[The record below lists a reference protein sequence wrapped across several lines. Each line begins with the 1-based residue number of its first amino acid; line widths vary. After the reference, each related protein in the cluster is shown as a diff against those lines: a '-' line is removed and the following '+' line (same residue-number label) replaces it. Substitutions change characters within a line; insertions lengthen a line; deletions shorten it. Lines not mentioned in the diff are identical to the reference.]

1 MSCRELSLTGLCVVL
16 LFLYLFTFMDGLP
29 QQYPELNDCDDI
41 MSIYIMLMFFL
52 VDDFPSFTSS
62 ADPEWENFFFYYFKQ
77 EEKENVKATY
87 TQNPL
92 SMLQYEYRCVFFVV
106 RKPLEAS
113 LSWHFCLHCF
123 FVIVHVITC
132 GFDHK

>member
-1 MSCRELSLTGLCVVL
+1 MSLEKWGLTLRYLCSWNVIAKHMSCRELSLAGLCVVL

-62 ADPEWENFFFYYFKQ
+62 ADPE
-77 EEKENVKATY
+77 
-87 TQNPL
+87 
-92 SMLQYEYRCVFFVV
+92 
-106 RKPLEAS
+106 
-113 LSWHFCLHCF
+113 
-123 FVIVHVITC
+123 
-132 GFDHK
+132 